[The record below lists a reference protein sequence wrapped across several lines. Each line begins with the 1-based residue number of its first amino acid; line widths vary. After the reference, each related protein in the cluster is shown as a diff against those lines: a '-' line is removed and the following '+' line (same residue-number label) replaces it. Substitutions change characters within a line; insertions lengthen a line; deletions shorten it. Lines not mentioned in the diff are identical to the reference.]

1 MELCIFSF
9 TLRNERNVSNGFMRC
24 RTVTNGETQIK
35 IRLTNNKK
43 ETILK
48 EIQKFIIILI

>member
-1 MELCIFSF
+1 
-9 TLRNERNVSNGFMRC
+9 MRC
-24 RTVTNGETQIK
+24 RTVTIEETQIK

>member
-24 RTVTNGETQIK
+24 RTVTIEETQIK